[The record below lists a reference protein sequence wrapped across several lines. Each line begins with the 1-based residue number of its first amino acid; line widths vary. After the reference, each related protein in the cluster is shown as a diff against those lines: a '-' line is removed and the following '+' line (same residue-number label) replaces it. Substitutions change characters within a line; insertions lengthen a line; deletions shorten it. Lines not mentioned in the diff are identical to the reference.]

1 MNIPKQSDEVLSGLQ
16 SLYVDEHLLSE
27 FHKLPVHVLD
37 EIIIIG
43 ALELQTQLI
52 KFLHK
57 SLLWMDRGFFSKY
70 RNGLIEPSQMADAKS
85 ELQRSQQL
93 LLRALGNE
101 TYLTTKWQQVATVQA
116 ELLDSLCP
124 KEYHG
129 THILKQKELH
139 SSRLE
144 DSNLWAVTDSKFV
157 SWLED
162 SNGILWCPGLRKCEW
177 TKFRNLD

>member
-1 MNIPKQSDEVLSGLQ
+1 MNIPKQSDEVLQGLQ
-16 SLYVDEHLLSE
+16 SLYVDEYLLSE
-27 FHKLPVHVLD
+27 LHKLPLHVLD
-37 EIIIIG
+37 ETLVIG

-57 SLLWMDRGFFSKY
+57 SLLWMDKGFFSKY
-70 RNGLIEPSQMADAKS
+70 RNGLIEPTQMADAKS
-85 ELQRSQQL
+85 ELQRAQQL
-93 LLRALGNE
+93 LLRALGTE

-116 ELLDSLCP
+116 GLLDSLCP

-144 DSNLWAVTDSKFV
+144 DSNAWAVIDERFV
-157 SWLED
+157 RWRDER
-162 SNGILWCPGLRKCEW
+162 NGMLWCPGLRKCE
-177 TKFRNLD
+177 